1 MSGRTPSS
9 YDHRL
14 SINITRPMYE
24 RLTQI
29 ANNRDEAISEIARE
43 ALRLFLDDQEDLI
56 GSRKHFS
63 KSFQQRLDH
72 TDWQLSVQLQ
82 MLSHLTALFMT
93 MINQKISAQGM
104 SCRVFWNRCRKTIGR
119 ISCTT
124 HGKGGSRRKNQPPV
138 KLTGGVARSV
148 YPDVLSTSG
157 YTIFAAPSTTRRT
170 RDLYKEKQGVC

>member
-14 SINITRPMYE
+14 SINITRQMYE

-29 ANNRDEAISEIARE
+29 ASNRDEAISEIARE

-56 GSRKHFS
+56 ASRKHFS

-93 MINQKISAQGM
+93 MINQEDI
-104 SCRVFWNRCRKTIGR
+104 RPRN
-119 ISCTT
+119 
-124 HGKGGSRRKNQPPV
+124 
-138 KLTGGVARSV
+138 
-148 YPDVLSTSG
+148 VL
-157 YTIFAAPSTTRRT
+157 
-170 RDLYKEKQGVC
+170 QGVLEQAQENDWQDILHNARKRRQPEKKPTAS